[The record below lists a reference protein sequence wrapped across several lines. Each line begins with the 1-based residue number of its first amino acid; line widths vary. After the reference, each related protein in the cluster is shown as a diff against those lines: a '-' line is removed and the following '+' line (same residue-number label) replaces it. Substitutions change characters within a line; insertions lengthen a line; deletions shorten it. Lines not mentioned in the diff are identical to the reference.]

1 MANWRV
7 QIIRM
12 YNQTAEIEVDAETEQ
27 EAINMA
33 EEIVEEDDWSDYT
46 LLDQYIEEASKI

>member
-27 EAINMA
+27 EAIHMA